1 MITIKT
7 AEELEVMREGGKI
20 TAAVLKKVLEA
31 ARPGIALSEL
41 EKLANDEILSRGGE
55 PAFKRVRDYGFATCL
70 NINEGVVHGLPT
82 DRKLVGGE
90 LLSVDLGTFYKGFN
104 TDSSWMMYIGDQ
116 KKMSKSK
123 IEFLKVGQKA
133 LRRAI
138 TQTKVGKQ
146 VMDISRA
153 MQKVIEQGGYSP
165 VDSLVGH
172 GIGRKLHEDPEVPC
186 LVLRNRSPELAAG
199 MTLAIEVIY
208 TKGSPRLRIEEDGWT
223 ASTSDGSLSGLFE
236 HTVAVTDEGPII
248 LTKRN

>member
-70 NINEGVVHGLPT
+70 SINEGVVHGLPT

-123 IEFLKVGQKA
+123 IEFLKVGERA
-133 LRRAI
+133 LKGAI
-138 TQTKVGKQ
+138 DQARVGKK
-146 VMDISRA
+146 VVDISRA
-153 MQKVIEQGGYSP
+153 MQKVIERGGYSP

-172 GIGRKLHEDPEVPC
+172 GIGEKLHEDPEIPC
-186 LVLRNRSPELAAG
+186 LVLRNYSPELAVG

-208 TKGSPRLRIEEDGWT
+208 TEGSPELKVEEDGWT
-223 ASTSDGSLSGLFE
+223 VSTSDGSLSGLFE